1 MYILFWVR
9 ILFLCI
15 LCFTL
20 TRSASIYV
28 YFQVIQLF
36 PTLCDPMDCS
46 PYESINFISVSTIFA
61 ISFFSP
67 PLFRTPF
74 SYIFSEASTED
85 KICYH
90 TSGNHTEHGIHCAHI
105 ACILILLSM
114 ITCICFYLWVGC
126 SWVSHQLSKIG
137 RRWDHVI

>member
-20 TRSASIYV
+20 TRSTIYICV
-28 YFQVIQLF
+28 FSVIQLF
-36 PTLCDPMDCS
+36 PTLW
-46 PYESINFISVSTIFA
+46 PYGLQPIWVNKLLFSVSTIFA

-74 SYIFSEASTED
+74 SYIFSEASED

-90 TSGNHTEHGIHCAHI
+90 LWQSYWAWNPLRTYCVHPNFIEHDYMY
-105 ACILILLSM
+105 L
-114 ITCICFYLWVGC
+114 FYLWLAALG
-126 SWVSHQLSKIG
+126 L
-137 RRWDHVI
+137 VISCPK